1 MRKPCARTHTIHT
14 YKTHTRYPPV
24 FLVSGLRAVRSVRAV
39 QAGARRSYTGLF
51 LFLRRLCDTFLLALV
66 TSLQRSF
73 HQPVK
78 FNITLFISTY
88 QGHALFA

>member
-1 MRKPCARTHTIHT
+1 MRKPCARTLTIHT

-24 FLVSGLRAVRSVRAV
+24 FFVSGLRAVRSVRAV
-39 QAGARRSYTGLF
+39 QAGARRSYTGVF
-51 LFLRRLCDTFLLALV
+51 LFLRRLSDAFLLALL
-66 TSLQRSF
+66 TSLMRFS

-78 FNITLFISTY
+78 FNFTLFVSTY